1 MYTKKELE
9 YIVQMAELFLST
21 ELDEDTRRMIESVH
35 RKTKRN
41 LSYVIRSYISEKEL
55 RDIKE
60 VLRMD
65 DETKELY
72 KKTEE
77 DMSQI
82 GLFDS
87 LKKRIGVIQSRLG
100 DMFGQMKARLSEA
113 EREAKK
119 MKERIKLEMIEN
131 KEAKSNAEADRKAD
145 LDDRMDA
152 AFLEVNRIE
161 KFVNVLQKRYVST
174 DATHND
180 LRQSVSTARASI
192 IKEGYT
198 T

>member
-1 MYTKKELE
+1 MYTRKELE
-9 YIVQMAELFLST
+9 HIAQAAELFLT
-21 ELDEDTRRMIESVH
+21 TDLDEDSRRTFESVL
-35 RKTKRN
+35 RKTKLN
-41 LSYVIRSYISEKEL
+41 LSYAIRSFISEKEFK
-55 RDIKE
+55 DMKE
-60 VLRMD
+60 VLDMD
-65 DETKELY
+65 DETKRLY
-72 KKTEE
+72 ANTRD

-87 LKKRIGVIQSRLG
+87 LKKRIGVIQSRFG
-100 DMFGQMKARLSEA
+100 DMFGQLKARLDEA

-119 MKERIKLEMIEN
+119 MKERLKAEMIEN
-131 KEAKSNAEADRKAD
+131 KEAKSNAEADRKAEV
-145 LDDRMDA
+145 DDRMDA
-152 AFLEVNRIE
+152 AFMEVNRIE
-161 KFVNVLQKRYVST
+161 KYVNMLQKRYVST